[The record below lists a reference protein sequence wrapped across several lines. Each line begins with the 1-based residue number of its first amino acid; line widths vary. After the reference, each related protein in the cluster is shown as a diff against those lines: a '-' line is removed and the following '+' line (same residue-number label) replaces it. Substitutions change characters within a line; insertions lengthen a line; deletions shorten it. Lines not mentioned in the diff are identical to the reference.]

1 MKQLVFI
8 RHAKS
13 SWRDPALTDLMR
25 PLKKRGINDAR
36 EMAERIAQHD
46 IRVDRV
52 LMSPA
57 RRTVETLELMTDKT
71 GFGRDIAEIVPD
83 LYTFSYEDILL
94 YLKTVDDGCTKL
106 AVVGHNPAITDV
118 VNFLCLEEIRNV
130 PTCGVAV
137 LDLDIDSWS
146 QLRAG
151 AAELAFYDYPK
162 NDLSVAEID
171 RET

>member
-1 MKQLVFI
+1 MKQLVLI

-25 PLKKRGINDAR
+25 PLKKRGLNDAR
-36 EMAERIAQHD
+36 EMAERMDQKGIN
-46 IRVDRV
+46 VDRI

-57 RRTVETLELMTDKT
+57 RRTVETLELMTQET
-71 GFGRDIAEIVPD
+71 GFGRDIADMVPD

-94 YLKTVDDGCTKL
+94 FLRGADDQYDSLG
-106 AVVGHNPAITDV
+106 VIGHNPAITDV
-118 VNFLCLEEIRNV
+118 VNFLCLKEIHNV

-137 LDLDIDSWS
+137 LQLDIKSWS
-146 QLRAG
+146 GLRAG
-151 AAELAFYDYPK
+151 AAELTFYDYPK
-162 NDLSVAEID
+162 NDLQLEGVD